1 MFGATAVR
9 AKRERERREKLARGA
24 EPTIYPYI
32 APFPARFDP
41 EDVPYFKYRRA
52 LEECKEKDRVL
63 LFLSQNNDTCSSHM
77 FLNVVVS

>member
-52 LEECKEKDRVL
+52 LEECKEKGRGLVFSRQWTQ
-63 LFLSQNNDTCSSHM
+63 LFL
-77 FLNVVVS
+77 V

>member
-52 LEECKEKDRVL
+52 LEECKEKGRL
-63 LFLSQNNDTCSSHM
+63 LFLTKKQNQKYVKKYNISIIKK
-77 FLNVVVS
+77 